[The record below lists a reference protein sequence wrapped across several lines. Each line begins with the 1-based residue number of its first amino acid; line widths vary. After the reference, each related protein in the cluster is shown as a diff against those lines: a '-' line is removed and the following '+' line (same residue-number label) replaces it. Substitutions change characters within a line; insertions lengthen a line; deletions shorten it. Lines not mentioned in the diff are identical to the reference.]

1 MASIN
6 HALALVKHDPHSLF
20 DPETVGAACRDANHR
35 WRRRTLDPVRT
46 LTAFALQVL
55 HGNTAIAHVA
65 QLMGGGFGESA
76 YCQARARLPVAVLS
90 SLLESTT
97 ARALAEAGRDGLWRG
112 HRTVLM
118 DGFVV
123 STPDTPALREAFGV
137 RGGAPPAADL
147 PMVHTL
153 ARFDAP
159 SGLVLGLHAAPA
171 RTHDARHAHRLH
183 PELRPGDVVVGDRGF
198 CAYTP
203 LATLAAAGCHGVFR
217 MSERRAMPFP
227 AKAGPRTRRAYNRHR
242 RSEPVLVELISEDDQ
257 VVEIVK
263 PSNRGTSLTPGEF
276 ACIPARLI
284 VRALRYTVRGPG
296 VRTRRITLLTTLTDA
311 SRYPANEIAELYRT
325 RWRVEQN
332 IRHLKRTMGMHRLK
346 CRSVE
351 GIAREM
357 MMFAIIYN
365 AACRVRAL
373 AARARGAPA
382 SRLSFVDALRAL
394 AISAARLAHRPE
406 GPGVELRLWPPR
418 SPRTHPRQLRRPHS
432 NYTLMT
438 RPRSEVIRRSLHRQ
452 AQAN

>member
-1 MASIN
+1 MASIC
-6 HALALVKHDPHSLF
+6 AVLASIKDTPGGLF
-20 DPETVGAACRDANHR
+20 DPQSVGAACGAANHR
-35 WRRRTLDPVRT
+35 WRRRALDPMRT

-76 YCQARARLPVAVLS
+76 YCQARARLPVAVMS

-97 ARALAEAGRDGLWRG
+97 ARALAEMGRDGLWRG
-112 HRTVLM
+112 HRAVLM

-137 RGGAPPAADL
+137 RGGAPPGADL

-153 ARFDAP
+153 ARFDAH

-171 RTHDARHAHRLH
+171 RTHDAKHAHRLH

-198 CAYTP
+198 CAYSL

-227 AKAGPRTRRAYNRHR
+227 AKAGPRTRYTYNRHR
-242 RSEPVLVELISEDDQ
+242 RSEPVLIELISEDDQ

-263 PSNRGTSLTPGEF
+263 PNHRGLSLTPGEF
-276 ACIPARLI
+276 ARLPGRLT
-284 VRALRYTVRGPG
+284 VRALRYEVRGPG

-311 SRYPANEIAELYRT
+311 ARYPANEIAELYRT

-332 IRHLKRTMGMHRLK
+332 IRHLKRAMGMHRLK

-357 MMFAIIYN
+357 LMFAIIYN
-365 AACRVRAL
+365 AACRARAT
-373 AARARGAPA
+373 AARARGVSPA
-382 SRLSFVDALRAL
+382 RLSFVDALRAMMI
-394 AISAARLAHRPE
+394 AAARLAHP
-406 GPGVELRLWPPR
+406 PDAPAVEPRLWPVRP
-418 SPRTHPRQLRRPHS
+418 PRTHPRQLKRPHS
-432 NYTLMT
+432 NYNVMTGPRSAFT
-438 RPRSEVIRRSLHRQ
+438 RPKRTQ
-452 AQAN
+452 ARPK